1 MTNRGPILAIDI
13 GGTKLAGGVAEPG
26 GRLITWAQVPT
37 PREAD
42 GETIWRTL
50 ESLLVQVLKTA
61 KVDDEAVLSG
71 IGCGCGGPMEW
82 PSGRVSPLNIPG
94 WRGFPLRDRLA
105 ERFGGAGGAGGLG
118 GAGRAS
124 GAGIPVRVHNDAVC
138 MAAGE
143 HWRGA
148 GRGSRNVLGM
158 VVSTGVGGGLILEN
172 RLIGGRSGNA
182 GHIGHVVVD
191 PDDGPICVCGAR
203 GCLEAIARGPALT
216 DWAQAEGW
224 RPGQAG
230 VTGKDLSGDAA
241 QGHSVARAAMRRAG
255 RALGIAIASAT
266 NLCDLEVVP
275 IGGGLSQ
282 AGALIFDPLQEALD
296 THTGLAFA
304 RQVRVV
310 PAALGQHAGLIGAAA
325 LIAVGHKYW
334 TGDRPLAATMQPS
347 G

>member
-13 GGTKLAGGVAEPG
+13 GGTKLAAGVAEPG
-26 GRLITWAQVPT
+26 GRLINSAQVPT
-37 PREAD
+37 PHELD
-42 GETIWRTL
+42 GEKIWLEL
-50 ESLLVQVLKTA
+50 ESLLVQVLKAA
-61 KVDDEAVLSG
+61 KVDDETELSG

-105 ERFGGAGGAGGLG
+105 ERFGRAVESGPGGAGGARGVGF
-118 GAGRAS
+118 
-124 GAGIPVRVHNDAVC
+124 PVRVHNDAVC

-148 GRGSRNVLGM
+148 GRGSRNMLGM
-158 VVSTGVGGGLILEN
+158 VVSTGVGAGLILEN
-172 RLIGGRSGNA
+172 QLIDGASGNA

-266 NLCDLEVVP
+266 NLCDLEVVAV
-275 IGGGLSQ
+275 GGGLSQ
-282 AGALIFDPLQEALD
+282 AGALIFDPLQESLHA
-296 THTGLAFA
+296 HTGLEFA

-325 LIAVGHKYW
+325 LIAVGRKYW
-334 TGDRPLAATMQPS
+334 TGDRPLAVTMAPAD
-347 G
+347 